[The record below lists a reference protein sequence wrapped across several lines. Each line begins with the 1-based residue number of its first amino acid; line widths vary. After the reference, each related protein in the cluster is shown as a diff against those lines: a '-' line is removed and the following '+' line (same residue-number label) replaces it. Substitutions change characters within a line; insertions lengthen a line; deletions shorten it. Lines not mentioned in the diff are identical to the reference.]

1 MTIIAYNY
9 EKILKEMIFNQ
20 FSVNL
25 KEKLNKS
32 FNKNNVFNYIDI
44 ISNLDQSLCE
54 IALNSL
60 KVIFTS
66 LDKAYC
72 SSKERKSKY
81 HIKAY
86 TSRTILTIFGEI
98 TFTRTTYVS
107 KVNGKSFCFLDRY
120 LGLEKYDYFDPY
132 IKASVIEETSNTSI
146 PIVCKKINDLIG
158 NRVSIQAKE
167 QYLTRQTVR
176 NIILKSIIS
185 DVEIIDAETPDNL
198 YIMLDEKWVHTQRND
213 GKDIMIKSM
222 VTFENSINGKLINKH
237 IFAGKNN
244 ECINKCLN
252 FIYQYY
258 NLDKIKNIYFMGDGA
273 KWIKAV
279 PAEFKINNVTN
290 ILFCLDKFHF
300 KQALHHICLDKD
312 LEEIFEFYVL
322 NNDRKNFKLCCD
334 ALIESNPHRSKTI
347 EEKKIY
353 ILNNW
358 KPILNLY
365 NNNLKCPMES
375 QISHNIAYLFTSR
388 PKGYSIKMLD
398 KILELRLLNRN
409 NHNIKQ
415 LFLNNINN
423 SNKLTINQENLN
435 MDYLNKDKDNTPYS
449 IKNVYSTINKQ
460 ITY

>member
-1 MTIIAYNY
+1 MTSITNNY

-20 FSVNL
+20 FSENF
-25 KEKLNKS
+25 KQKLIKS
-32 FNKNNVFNYIDI
+32 NNINNVFNYIDI

-60 KVIFTS
+60 KIIFS
-66 LDKAYC
+66 AIDKSYC
-72 SSKERKSKY
+72 NSTERKAKY
-81 HIKAY
+81 HIKAH

-98 TFTRTTYVS
+98 TFTRITYIS
-107 KVNGKSFCFLDRY
+107 KLDGSSFCYLDRY

-132 IKASVIEETSNTSI
+132 IKASVIEEASNTSI

-158 NRVSIQAKE
+158 NRVSLEIKT
-167 QYLTRQTVR
+167 QYLSRQTVR

-185 DVEIIDAETPDNL
+185 DVEIPNAETPDNL

-213 GKDIMIKSM
+213 GKDVMIKSI

-237 IFAGKNN
+237 IFAGRNDKCIKN
-244 ECINKCLN
+244 CLD

-258 NLDKIKNIYFMGDGA
+258 DLDKVKNMFFMGDGA
-273 KWIKAV
+273 NWIKVA
-279 PAEFKINNVTN
+279 PREFKVNNTIN

-300 KQALHHICLDKD
+300 KQALHHLCLNKEDEKV
-312 LEEIFEFYVL
+312 LESFVI
-322 NNDRKNFKLCCD
+322 NNDRKKFKLCCEN
-334 ALIESNPHRSKTI
+334 LINFYPHRKETI
-347 EEKKIY
+347 IKKRDY

-358 KPILNLY
+358 KAILNS
-365 NNNLKCPMES
+365 NKNNLKCPMES

-409 NHNIKQ
+409 NQNIKK
-415 LFLNNINN
+415 LYLNNINKKD
-423 SNKLTINQENLN
+423 KLTINQEQLN
-435 MDYLNKDKDNTPYS
+435 MDILNKNRNTNPYA
-449 IKNVYSTINKQ
+449 INYLYSKINSH
-460 ITY
+460 